1 MRLGKKVW
9 VWIGVATITLFVTAS
24 CCRGRGT
31 KCLYDKPCA
40 GVVGVTWTPDGDWG
54 YGLVIQARGSHVST
68 TKALAVNDES
78 GGDDFIIF
86 GDGTLHA
93 YKPAHFY
100 APVRV
105 KEIYTDSGA
114 KWPDYVFEPSYK
126 LRNLSELEAFIRQ
139 NKHLPGLPPQA
150 EISHQGIPLVST
162 QKAIVEKVEEL
173 TLYVIALQKQVDS
186 LKALLRNQ
194 SPPPSRQALR

>member
-1 MRLGKKVW
+1 MPAGRKVG
-9 VWIGVATITLFVTAS
+9 VWIGVAAITLFVTAS

-31 KCLYDKPCA
+31 NCLYDKPCG

-54 YGLVIQARGSHVST
+54 YGLVIQAKGSHAST
-68 TKALAVNDES
+68 NKALALIDEN
-78 GGDDFIIF
+78 GADGFIVY

-139 NKHLPGLPPQA
+139 NKHLPGLPSQA

-194 SPPPSRQALR
+194 SLPSSRQSLR

>member
-1 MRLGKKVW
+1 MKIGLWIVLGS
-9 VWIGVATITLFVTAS
+9 AFLTIAG

-31 KCLYDKPCA
+31 NCLYDKPCS
-40 GVVGVTWTPDGDWG
+40 GVVGVRWTPVEDWS
-54 YGLVIQARGSHVST
+54 YGLTIEARGSHAST

-78 GGDDFIIF
+78 EGDDFIVL
-86 GDGTLHA
+86 GNGTLLAH
-93 YKPAHFY
+93 KPAYFY
-100 APVRV
+100 APIRV

-139 NKHLPGLPPQA
+139 NKHLPGLPSQA

-162 QKAIVEKVEEL
+162 QKALVEKVEEL
-173 TLYVIALQKQVDS
+173 TLYIIALQKQIDS
-186 LKALLRNQ
+186 LKACLQ
-194 SPPPSRQALR
+194 TQAAHPPKKNLE

>member
-1 MRLGKKVW
+1 MPAGRKVG

-31 KCLYDKPCA
+31 KCLYDKPCG
-40 GVVGVTWTPDGDWG
+40 GVVGVTWAPDGDWG
-54 YGLVIQARGSHVST
+54 YGFTIQTKGSRAST
-68 TKALAVNDES
+68 NKALALIDEN
-78 GGDDFIIF
+78 GGDGFIVY
-86 GDGTLHA
+86 GDGTLYA
-93 YKPAHFY
+93 YKPAYFY
-100 APVRV
+100 APIRV

-139 NKHLPGLPPQA
+139 NKHLPGLPSQA
-150 EISHQGIPLVST
+150 EVSHQGIPLVST

>member
-31 KCLYDKPCA
+31 KCLYDKPCG
-40 GVVGVTWTPDGDWG
+40 GVVGIRWTPVEDWS
-54 YGLVIQARGSHVST
+54 YGLIIEAKGSHSST
-68 TKALAVNDES
+68 NKALALIDDN
-78 GGDDFIIF
+78 GGDGFIVY
-86 GDGTLHA
+86 GDGTLYA

-139 NKHLPGLPPQA
+139 NKHLPGLPSQA

-194 SPPPSRQALR
+194 SPPPNHQTSR

>member
-1 MRLGKKVW
+1 MRAHRKIGL
-9 VWIGVATITLFVTAS
+9 WIAFSSAFLTTAG

-31 KCLYDKPCA
+31 NCLYDKPCG

-54 YGLVIQARGSHVST
+54 YGFTIQIKGSHAST
-68 TKALAVNDES
+68 NKALALIDEN
-78 GGDDFIIF
+78 GADRFIVY
-86 GDGTLHA
+86 GDGSLHA
-93 YKPAHFY
+93 HNSAYFY
-100 APVRV
+100 APIRV

-139 NKHLPGLPPQA
+139 NKHLPGLPSQA

-162 QKAIVEKVEEL
+162 QKALVEKVEEL
-173 TLYVIALQKQVDS
+173 TLYIIALQKQIDS
-186 LKALLRNQ
+186 LKACLQ
-194 SPPPSRQALR
+194 TQTAHPPKKNLE

>member
-31 KCLYDKPCA
+31 KCLYDKPCG
-40 GVVGVTWTPDGDWG
+40 GVVGVTWAPDGDWG
-54 YGLVIQARGSHVST
+54 YGFVIQTKGSRAST
-68 TKALAVNDES
+68 NKALALIDEN
-78 GGDDFIIF
+78 GGDGFIVY
-86 GDGTLHA
+86 GDGTLYA
-93 YKPAHFY
+93 YKPAYFY
-100 APVRV
+100 APIRV

-139 NKHLPGLPPQA
+139 NKHLPGLPSQA

-194 SPPPSRQALR
+194 SPPPSHEPLR